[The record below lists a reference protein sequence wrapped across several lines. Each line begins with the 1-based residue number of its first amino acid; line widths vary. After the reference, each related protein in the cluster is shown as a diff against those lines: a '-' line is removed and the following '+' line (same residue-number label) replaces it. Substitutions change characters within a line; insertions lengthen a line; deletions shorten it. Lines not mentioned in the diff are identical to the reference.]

1 MEGARTTPTVLIS
14 ALELARRHGG
24 AAEALRATGLDLD
37 GAERFVGFSEDL
49 EALLSAADGSPVEEA
64 LALGFLAGRIAHRP
78 RPRRSFDPTSF
89 VLDRD
94 LSVIAA
100 AGESILRLPWF
111 DEGLFVGRQL
121 PDIAEIPFHVR
132 KLATTHY
139 RMGLAGERSRFVFTS
154 YGHRYTVETVPMR
167 GELGTIES
175 VLGIATPA
183 YPTAHRLRSA
193 LACDRGRRRPR
204 GRRPQRRP
212 ARRALPRGGRRRER
226 GARARGRRR
235 GTQGGGAG
243 PGQGRAAA
251 VGPPLT
257 VAQLSL
263 SSSSSD
269 SGGSATAC
277 ACTACGA
284 RTVATAA

>member
-94 LSVIAA
+94 LSVVAA

-193 LACDRGRRRPR
+193 LACDRAADAHEAA
-204 GRRPQRRP
+204 
-212 ARRALPRGGRRRER
+212 ARNADLRAGLYREAGDGESEARER
-226 GARARGRRR
+226 EVAAEARKEAARARVKAARLRSDRR
-235 GTQGGGAG
+235 
-243 PGQGRAAA
+243 
-251 VGPPLT
+251 
-257 VAQLSL
+257 
-263 SSSSSD
+263 
-269 SGGSATAC
+269 
-277 ACTACGA
+277 
-284 RTVATAA
+284 